1 MVHELEAT
9 IIVIVAKLLK
19 RPADTLHAQT
29 SFAAAGLESI
39 SAIRL
44 IAELEARL
52 GRDIDPT
59 LILDTP
65 TIGDLA
71 KALVENN

>member
-1 MVHELEAT
+1 MIHDLEAM
-9 IIVIVAKLLK
+9 IIAITARLLK
-19 RPADTLHAQT
+19 RSADTLHPHT
-29 SFAAAGLESI
+29 SLAAAGMESI
-39 SAIRL
+39 NSIRL
-44 IAELEARL
+44 IAELETRL

-71 KALVENN
+71 KALAVHH

>member
-1 MVHELEAT
+1 MVHELEAM
-9 IIVIVAKLLK
+9 IIAIAARLLK
-19 RPADTLHAQT
+19 RPADTLHPQT
-29 SFAAAGLESI
+29 SFAAAGLESL

-71 KALVENN
+71 KALVGNN

>member
-1 MVHELEAT
+1 MINEIEA
-9 IIVIVAKLLK
+9 IIIAAVAKLLK
-19 RPADTLHAQT
+19 RPADTLHTQT

-71 KALVENN
+71 KALVGTN